1 MKSADFTPK
10 NKTPALLLP
19 RRKVP
24 GTFAPQIANVNKSVY
39 AYYSHGMLLSFT
51 QDERFFL
58 HFNVFNCIALLLLSY
73 IVYYVPV

>member
-51 QDERFFL
+51 QD
-58 HFNVFNCIALLLLSY
+58 FNVFNCIALLLLSY
-73 IVYYVPV
+73 IVYYVPL